1 MECGQVLA
9 VRIVLMIDFRY
20 HLVSIVA
27 VFLALSLGLLLGSTA
42 LSPYV
47 QRGLQGL
54 SKAEQRQI
62 NTLLGDKQQ
71 LKGQISSDNQFAL
84 ANAPAMLHDVL
95 AGQRVALVLAPGA
108 PGSVTSGIEQA
119 LRTAGGKVT
128 GSVQLEQAFFDTS
141 AAASQK
147 LSQVAA
153 QYALPAGVTLTGTA
167 QAQASELLA
176 HVMMTKGTT
185 GQPVPGQRDPVSVQ
199 AVQGLAG
206 GGYLAKSGQ
215 PWDRATMAV
224 LVIPADPP
232 STDDTNA
239 ESQALVTLAQQL
251 NLAGQGTVVAGT
263 ISGSGP
269 GSAIDVMRAGG
280 RAGHLSSVDNADYP
294 IGQIVVAQALVDRQ
308 YGRSGNYGVTATASA
323 GGPSPPPTPAP
334 TTSPATQGKASG
346 RADRPRPHRTAAR

>member
-1 MECGQVLA
+1 
-9 VRIVLMIDFRY
+9 MIDFRY

-27 VFLALSLGLLLGSTA
+27 IFLALSLGLLLGSTA
-42 LSPYV
+42 LAGPV
-47 QRGLQGL
+47 QRGLNGL

-62 NTLLGDKQQ
+62 SNLLQQ
-71 LKGQISSDNQFAL
+71 QHQLQGQISSENQFAL

-108 PGSVTSGIEQA
+108 PGSVTSGVEQA

-128 GSVQLEQAFFDTS
+128 GTLQLDPAFFDTS

-147 LSQVAA
+147 LGQVVA
-153 QYALPAGVTLTGTA
+153 QYAQPAGVTPTGTA

-176 HVMMTKGTT
+176 QVIMTHGTA
-185 GQPVPGQRDPVSVQ
+185 GQPVPGERDQVSVQ

-206 GGYLAKSGQ
+206 GGYLSKSGQ
-215 PWDRATMAV
+215 PWDRATLAV
-224 LVIPADPP
+224 LVIPSSPP

-239 ESQALVTLAQQL
+239 ESQALVTLAQKL

-294 IGQIVVAQALVDRQ
+294 IGQIVVAQALTDRQ
-308 YGRSGNYGVTATASA
+308 NGRSGNYGVTATASA
-323 GGPSPPPTPAP
+323 AGPSPPPSPAP
-334 TTSPATQGKASG
+334 TTSASTQGTASTRAG
-346 RADRPRPHRTAAR
+346 RSGSARTATR

>member
-1 MECGQVLA
+1 
-9 VRIVLMIDFRY
+9 MIDFRY

-27 VFLALSLGLLLGSTA
+27 IFLALSLGLLLGSTA
-42 LSPYV
+42 LAGPV
-47 QRGLQGL
+47 QRGLNGL

-62 NTLLGDKQQ
+62 STLLQEKAQ
-71 LKGQISSDNQFAL
+71 LQGQISSENQFAL

-108 PGSVTSGIEQA
+108 PGSVTSGVEQA
-119 LRTAGGKVT
+119 LRTAGAKIT
-128 GSVQLEQAFFDTS
+128 GSLQLDPAFFDTS

-153 QYALPAGVTLTGTA
+153 QYAQPAGVTLAGTA

-176 HVMMTKGTT
+176 HVIMTQNSV
-185 GQPVPGQRDPVSVQ
+185 GQPAPGQQDPVSVQ

-206 GGYLAKSGQ
+206 AGYLTKSGQ
-215 PWDRATMAV
+215 PWDRATLAV
-224 LVIPADPP
+224 LVIPAAPP
-232 STDDTNA
+232 STDNANA

-251 NLAGQGTVVAGT
+251 NLAGLGTVVAGT

-269 GSAIDVMRAGG
+269 GSAIDVMRSGG

-294 IGQIVVAQALVDRQ
+294 IGQIVVAQALADRQ
-308 YGRSGNYGVTATASA
+308 NGRSGNYGVTATASA
-323 GGPSPPPTPAP
+323 AGPSPPPTPAP
-334 TTSPATQGKASG
+334 TTSPATQGTASP
-346 RADRPRPHRTAAR
+346 RAARAQPSRTATP